1 MKEGERR
8 NPAEVGYDCHVGKNG
23 ESGFEIIAS
32 LRH

>member
-23 ESGFEIIAS
+23 ENGLKS
-32 LRH
+32 LPS